1 MIRLPRRFLPLLW
14 SVLLAAPALAS
25 GITVLEGSPDGVRVA
40 IDRSAE
46 TADVRVVVEL
56 QAPRA
61 AVANRAAD
69 LEGDLQRIHAR
80 LSPVAA
86 VQSSAAPRPRVR
98 HVFSHVLHGASATVH
113 RDAVAALR
121 ALPYVRRVYRDVPY
135 QAMGA
140 EPFDGVAAVRAPQV
154 WESFAV
160 RGSGIVVAVLDSGID
175 YNHEAFGGGFGE
187 GHRVAGGYDFVDAD
201 LDPMDENGHGT
212 HVAGILAGNGGGV
225 TGVAPEVTLL
235 AYRVLDERG
244 KGWLSDTVAALDRAL
259 DPNQDGDT
267 SDRVDVVNI
276 SLGGPGDA
284 NDPMAVAVDAATAAG
299 VVVCVAAGNR
309 EGEATIGSPGA
320 ARTAITVGASHDDQ
334 WFAVFSSRG
343 PIVQTADMKPDV
355 MAPGVA
361 IQSAKLGGG
370 VEIMQGTSMAAP
382 HVAGAAA
389 LLKLIHPHW
398 TPADIKA
405 ALVSTGDAG
414 TISRTYGGSM
424 IGGGRIDA
432 VAAANAEVLVAPP
445 AQLSFGVA
453 GTTAYSRTLPLRLVN
468 RGQRRQSLTVSVVKT
483 MFRQRGELTVTPS
496 SFDLEPGQTIELSVQ
511 LSLEPVDAGIAEVP
525 GGILRFTG
533 TSEFGVPWG
542 VIQGAA
548 VTVRYAA
555 EKEFSAW
562 PLRDGRLMQWQPG
575 VPAAKFEGDPVNQTA
590 GMLLGAGTYDF
601 LGVDGDGN
609 LFVAEQRR
617 VEGAA
622 LVAVEAADVKHAI
635 TPAGVD
641 DLGRPLEPQ
650 DGFCGDH
657 LTLFLPGSTPGA
669 LSYLD
674 VVGKF
679 AGVRASDISSRF
691 TFAWSRGCVDRSRR
705 TSHAIVFEPLVG
717 VDKPVSLTNLPSDWR
732 SKSVRIFLP
741 TDRTE
746 SYANLSFRLRAE
758 NDWARRWGSLP
769 WFAVERVPVDLGRG
783 TAEEVVT
790 LFVARGSWPLLN
802 YEPTVEAIVR
812 RPGEPFTASYFGS
825 FLTVGED
832 GEAALAPMYGGDD
845 RTFAPV
851 EPELHLGDGPVRPLR
866 TVVPRGYREGM
877 FTLESKWLGTLN
889 EHRYRAS
896 EVSPARLFGPDGNE
910 IAPAVTDFVWTHFP
924 RSSLQAGPHR
934 VLIVNDRYETAGMR
948 GRATATMTFDTRNA
962 DITDPEISTLR
973 VMNGKGETRSK
984 ISAGDAVQVAF
995 SLADYEVHI
1004 YEAGRYDPVR
1014 IDATRLSVRPH
1025 GSSAWIAA
1033 PVRVTGGAMQPVE
1046 GKLERRLPLGIEFR
1060 ADLQLAAGAYDL
1072 RIEAED
1078 RTGNRTELVFEPAFA
1093 VVQTERRRTVRH

>member
-1 MIRLPRRFLPLLW
+1 MIRRRRPFLALL
-14 SVLLAAPALAS
+14 SFVLVSSSALAS
-25 GITVLEGSPDGVRVA
+25 GITVLEGSPEGVRVA
-40 IDRSAE
+40 IDRGPDA
-46 TADVRVVVEL
+46 ADVRVVVEL
-56 QAPRA
+56 QASRA
-61 AVANRAAD
+61 AEFER
-69 LEGDLQRIHAR
+69 DLQRIHAR
-80 LSPVAA
+80 LRPATD
-86 VQSSAAPRPRVR
+86 VQSSAEPLPRVR
-98 HVFSHVLHGASATVH
+98 HVFRHVLQGASATVH
-113 RDAVAALR
+113 PDAVNALR
-121 ALPYVRRVYRDVPY
+121 ALPYVSRVHRDVPY
-135 QAMGA
+135 EAMAG
-140 EPFDGVAAVRAPQV
+140 EPYDGVAAVGAPQV
-154 WESFAV
+154 WESFKV
-160 RGSGIVVAVLDSGID
+160 RGGGIVVAVLDSGID
-175 YNHEAFGGGFGE
+175 YNHEAFGVGFGE

-201 LDPMDENGHGT
+201 PDPMDENGHGT

-267 SDRVDVVNI
+267 SDRVDVVNL

-284 NDPMAVAVDAATAAG
+284 GDPMAVAVDAATAAG

-309 EGEATIGSPGA
+309 EGEASIGSPGA
-320 ARTAITVGASHDDQ
+320 ARTAITVGASHDDE
-334 WFAVFSSRG
+334 WFAWFSSRG
-343 PIVQTADMKPDV
+343 PIVQTAEMKPDV

-370 VEIMQGTSMAAP
+370 VETMQGTSMATP

-389 LLKLIHPHW
+389 LLKLIRPDW

-405 ALVSTGDAG
+405 ALVGTGDAG
-414 TISRTYGGSM
+414 TIRQTYGGSM

-432 VAAANAEVLVAPP
+432 VAAANAEVLAAPV
-445 AQLSFGVA
+445 QLSFGVA

-468 RGQRRQSLTVSVVKT
+468 RGERRQSLTVSVVKQ
-483 MFRQRGELTVTPS
+483 MFRQRGEITVTPS
-496 SFDLEPGQTIELSVQ
+496 SFDLEPGQSFELSVQ

-525 GGILRFTG
+525 GGFLRFSG
-533 TSEFGVPWG
+533 TSAFNVPWG

-555 EKEFSAW
+555 EKTFTVW

-590 GMLLGAGTYDF
+590 GTLLGAGTYDF
-601 LGVDGDGN
+601 LGIDEDGN

-622 LVAVEAADVKHAI
+622 LVAVEAAEVKHAI

-657 LTLFLPGSTPGA
+657 LTLFLPGSAPGA

-674 VVGKF
+674 VFGKF

-691 TFAWSRGCVDRSRR
+691 TFAWSRGCVDKSRR
-705 TSHAIVFEPLVG
+705 ASHAIVFEPLVG
-717 VDKPVSLTNLPSDWR
+717 VDKSVSLTNLPSDWR
-732 SKSVRIFLP
+732 SKSVRLFLP
-741 TDRTE
+741 PDRTE

-769 WFAVERVPVDLGRG
+769 WFAVERVPVDLGSG

-790 LFVARGSWPLLN
+790 LFVSRGSWPLLN
-802 YEPTVEAIVR
+802 YEPTVEAIVK
-812 RPGEPFTASYFGS
+812 RPQEPFTASYFGS
-825 FLTVGED
+825 FLTIAQD
-832 GEAALAPMYGGDD
+832 GKTALAPMYGGDD

-889 EHRYRAS
+889 EHRYHAS
-896 EVSPARLFGPDGNE
+896 EVSPARLFGPDGTE
-910 IAPAVTDFVWTHFP
+910 IAPAVTDFIWTHFP
-924 RSSLQAGPHR
+924 RASLQAGPHR

-984 ISAGDAVQVAF
+984 ISAGDTVQIAF

-1004 YEAGRYDPVR
+1004 YETGRYDPVR
-1014 IDATRLSVRPH
+1014 VDATRLSVRPH
-1025 GSSAWIAA
+1025 GSSAWTAA
-1033 PVRVTGGAMQPVE
+1033 PVRVTGGAMQAVE
-1046 GKLERRLPLGIEFR
+1046 GELERRLPLGIEFR
-1060 ADLQLAAGAYDL
+1060 ADLQLAPGAYDL

-1078 RTGNRTELVFEPAFA
+1078 RTGNRTELVLEPAFA